1 MGECLICDPQIIF
14 PIFFSQLY
22 SLYRLVDLVVYFL
35 LLFLRRLIGPI
46 TKHKLFSDVGA
57 VILELAS
64 NTCCLKHSMF
74 TIPDDSVRQCVHIIK
89 TSITLFKNH
98 SLVWIIDKI
107 VIKFV
112 SINYYV
118 MSSIMFVYLKI
129 QKNVYTLYSII

>member
-1 MGECLICDPQIIF
+1 
-14 PIFFSQLY
+14 
-22 SLYRLVDLVVYFL
+22 
-35 LLFLRRLIGPI
+35 
-46 TKHKLFSDVGA
+46 
-57 VILELAS
+57 
-64 NTCCLKHSMF
+64 MF